1 MDLLEH
7 ICEIMGL
14 FPSES
19 DQALAELVG
28 RMNAEKQ
35 TGAATGKSRRAGL
48 SGGKPARRRS
58 RK

>member
-1 MDLLEH
+1 MNLLAH
-7 ICEIMGL
+7 VCEIMGL

-28 RMNAEKQ
+28 RMNAEKR

-48 SGGKPARRRS
+48 PKGKRAGRRS